1 MQYLSQNITYLRGLK
16 NFSQRQAAEQAQMSL
31 STYRKCEKGQSQ
43 PRLTSLA
50 KLSGLFK
57 RTFDELLYI
66 DLRKADQEMPDNL
79 KGEKIRI
86 LPIVV
91 DEQSDTE
98 HVSLV
103 PVKAAAGY
111 TAGYADAEFIAELPR
126 FSLPFTELS
135 NHRTYRVFQ
144 IEGES
149 MLPIKHG
156 SYIICEYV
164 QNWEHLDW
172 GEPHIVLTR
181 DEGMVFKRL
190 HEVSDSQLELRSDNA
205 AFEPYTMAYRNVM
218 EIWRARGFVCFEFDK
233 NETNRNK

>member
-16 NFSQRQAAEQAQMSL
+16 NWSIKQTANKIHINS
-31 STYRKCEKGQSQ
+31 STLRKWEKGLSQ
-43 PRLTSLA
+43 P
-50 KLSGLFK
+50 KLSSLEKLTTLFK
-57 RTFDELLYI
+57 RTLDELLYI
-66 DLRKADQEMPDNL
+66 HLEKADQEAPAHLTGNQ
-79 KGEKIRI
+79 IRI

-91 DEQSDTE
+91 DEQSDDE

-144 IEGES
+144 IEGDS

-164 QNWEHLDW
+164 QNWEQLNW
-172 GEPHIVLTR
+172 AEPHIVLTR
-181 DEGMVFKRL
+181 DEGVVFKRL
-190 HEVSDSQLELRSDNA
+190 HKARNNQLALHSDND
-205 AFEPYTMAYRNVM
+205 AFEPYTMPWNSVM
-218 EIWRARGFVCFEFDK
+218 EIWQARGYVCFEFDNTK
-233 NETNRNK
+233 

>member
-1 MQYLSQNITYLRGLK
+1 MQYLSQNISYLRSLK
-16 NFSQRQAAEQAQMSL
+16 NWSQRQAAEQVSISV
-31 STYRKCEKGQSQ
+31 STYRKWEKGQSQ
-43 PRLTSLA
+43 PKISSLEKLTS
-50 KLSGLFK
+50 LFK
-57 RTFDELLYI
+57 RTLDELLYI
-66 DLRKADQEMPDNL
+66 DLETADQQAPDHL

-91 DEQSDTE
+91 EEQSDDE

-126 FSLPFTELS
+126 FSLPFSELS

-144 IEGES
+144 IEGDS

-156 SYIICEYV
+156 SYIICEYI
-164 QNWEHLDW
+164 QNWEQLDW

-181 DEGMVFKRL
+181 DEGVVFKRL
-190 HEVSDSQLELRSDNA
+190 HQASDNLLKLESDNPL
-205 AFEPYTMAYRNVM
+205 FDPYTMPWRNVM
-218 EIWRARGFVCFEFDK
+218 EIWQARGYVCFEFEK
-233 NETNRNK
+233 KK